1 MEATSL
7 CTNYAPPI
15 AALFPTGPR
24 IGPSYQAGFS
34 FHRHRY
40 LTPEPA
46 PKRRT
51 RRYKLLDH
59 NLRDGPRVTFRVA
72 PSEAQQLVATAKEL
86 DMSVSELIRDA
97 LYEAHGIGELDDAP
111 ESL

>member
-1 MEATSL
+1 MTDATTL
-7 CTNYAPPI
+7 TAHV
-15 AALFPTGPR
+15 
-24 IGPSYQAGFS
+24 PSILAYQAAFGFW
-34 FHRHRY
+34 RPRAVKPPP
-40 LTPEPA
+40 T
-46 PKRRT
+46 KRRT